1 METKAKGI
9 VLICDYNGI
18 VHEIVRDDFAIPLE
32 QPFLFTRILEKSS
45 ISKGLSFL
53 AELKTLGTTFNWE
66 LVLNLHDIPEVLFF
80 SGGVINEK
88 VFIVGAENSQETG
101 HLFEELMKI
110 TNEQATTIRNMI
122 KDQRS
127 ETAAYDEISRL
138 NNELV
143 TIQREMAKKN
153 ADLDHLNKE
162 KNRFLG
168 MAAHDLR
175 NPLHGILLQCDY
187 LLQVIEDEKYRDIIT
202 SIKEASEFMVGLIED
217 LLDYSKIEAGEVN
230 LDYAQVDIT
239 LLVQD
244 IIRINRPLAEQHT
257 IALEL
262 KAEQI
267 GQIYTDPG
275 KISQILNNLIS
286 NAIKFSKSNTIIQV
300 RLTDKGNTFTLE
312 VQDQG
317 KGMSLEQQDQLFKPF
332 HKGERGLRGEKT
344 TGLGLT
350 IVKRI
355 IDALGGELHITSQV
369 GEGSTFS
376 VTLPKIPKELQDS

>member
-1 METKAKGI
+1 MENNVKGI
-9 VLICDYNGI
+9 VLICDQNGMVEKI
-18 VHEIVRDDFAIPLE
+18 ERDDFAVPLNP
-32 QPFLFTRILEKSS
+32 PFLFTRILEKSS
-45 ISKGLSFL
+45 IPKGLSFL
-53 AELKTLGTTFNWE
+53 AELRNIGTTFNWE
-66 LVLNLHDIPEVLFF
+66 LVLNLHEVPEVLFF
-80 SGGVINEK
+80 SGGVINDRT
-88 VFIVGAENSQETG
+88 FIVGAENSQETG
-101 HLFEELMKI
+101 QLFEELMKI

-127 ETAAYDEISRL
+127 ETLAYDEISRL

-143 TIQREMAKKN
+143 TMQREMAKKN
-153 ADLDHLNKE
+153 AELDYLNKE

-187 LLQVIEDEKYRDIIT
+187 LLQVIQEEKHKDIIT

-239 LLVQD
+239 ALVQD
-244 IIRINRPLAEQHT
+244 IIRINKPLAEQHD

-262 KAEQI
+262 QAEQI
-267 GQIYTDPG
+267 GHIYTDPG

-286 NAIKFSKSNTIIQV
+286 NAIKFSKSNTIIKV
-300 RLTDKGNTFTLE
+300 RLINRGENFTLE

-317 KGMSLEQQDQLFKPF
+317 KGMSLEQQEQLFKPF

-355 IDALGGELHITSQV
+355 IDALGGELRIASQV

-376 VTLPKIPKELQDS
+376 VTLPKIPKELQDN

>member
-1 METKAKGI
+1 MGNNVKGI

-376 VTLPKIPKELQDS
+376 VTLPKIPKELQDT